1 MLNDRFD
8 LGHWVCECCGSTS
21 QTVERYHQN
30 TQYVNE
36 ESNWATLCAPCRVLN
51 DEYWEAMW
59 AEYYAGRL

>member
-1 MLNDRFD
+1 MPSDRFD
-8 LGHWVCECCGSTS
+8 QGHWVCECCGSTDE
-21 QTVERYHQN
+21 TVERYYQN

-36 ESNWATLCAPCRVLN
+36 ESNWATLCAPCRKEN